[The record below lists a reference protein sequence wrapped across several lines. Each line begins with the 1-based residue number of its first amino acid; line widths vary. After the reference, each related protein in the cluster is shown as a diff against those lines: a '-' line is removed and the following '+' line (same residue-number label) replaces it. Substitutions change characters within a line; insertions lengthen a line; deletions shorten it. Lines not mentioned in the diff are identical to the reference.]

1 MDVVYVLFFEAGNY
15 LFLTFWDVI
24 FERGVDSVS
33 GRRDDVKDDND
44 VYKVYKLKYMSP
56 PFCSAIRSISHS
68 RISAALYE
76 ICK

>member
-44 VYKVYKLKYMSP
+44 VYKVYKLKYVSSVLFCDLQYFSFQNFRSP
-56 PFCSAIRSISHS
+56 LRNM
-68 RISAALYE
+68 
-76 ICK
+76 

>member
-1 MDVVYVLFFEAGNY
+1 MLFFEAGNY

-44 VYKVYKLKYMSP
+44 VYKVYKLKYVSSVLFCDPQYFSFQNFRSP
-56 PFCSAIRSISHS
+56 LRNM
-68 RISAALYE
+68 
-76 ICK
+76 